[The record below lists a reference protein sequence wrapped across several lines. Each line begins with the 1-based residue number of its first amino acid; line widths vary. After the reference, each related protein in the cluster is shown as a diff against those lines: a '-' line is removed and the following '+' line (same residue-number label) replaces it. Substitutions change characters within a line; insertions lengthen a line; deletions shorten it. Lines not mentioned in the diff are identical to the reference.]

1 MTLNIDLEDSY
12 RIGFIGIDDYKAG
25 TCLAGLAHN
34 LTRSGENVSIL
45 SGSKTIH
52 SQSQRINGFLDTMK
66 QYPEILLSN
75 VIYTEDKLEISNK
88 LLKEM
93 LSKKYYKTIVMVD
106 SWLANAGEVIA
117 QTGYDDINILG
128 FDLMPQN
135 KEALKQGKVT
145 YIIDQSAYM
154 QSYEC
159 VHKVCEHLIYGTE
172 LPKGKNY
179 LPIHIYNKYN
189 LDLIAIIIGIP
200 AGILA
205 GVKKINGKIGQL
217 NFFTTLGVAVPS
229 FVVAALLIYVLS
241 TKLHLLPAAMWNGWR
256 YEIMPALALSG
267 MPMSFIARLTRSSM
281 LDILSQD
288 YIKTARAK
296 GLSWSKVLIKHAL
309 PNSLIPV
316 VTYLGPMT
324 ASILTGSFVIET
336 IFAIPGLGQYF
347 VTSIYNR
354 DYTVIL
360 GVTIFYSVIVIVL
373 NMVVDLL
380 YPLLDPRIKI
390 GEEKGE

>member
-1 MTLNIDLEDSY
+1 MGYIIKRIFNAFIVLWIVITITFFLMHAIPGGPFTAEKSLPPYVLHSIEERYKLNDPLY
-12 RIGFIGIDDYKAG
+12 
-25 TCLAGLAHN
+25 
-34 LTRSGENVSIL
+34 
-45 SGSKTIH
+45 
-52 SQSQRINGFLDTMK
+52 K
-66 QYPEILLSN
+66 QYGDYLCNLVQGDLGPSFKYPGRSVNDIIKDGFPVSF
-75 VIYTEDKLEISNK
+75 KLGI
-88 LLKEM
+88 
-93 LSKKYYKTIVMVD
+93 
-106 SWLANAGEVIA
+106 
-117 QTGYDDINILG
+117 
-128 FDLMPQN
+128 
-135 KEALKQGKVT
+135 EA
-145 YIIDQSAYM
+145 I
-154 QSYEC
+154 
-159 VHKVCEHLIYGTE
+159 
-172 LPKGKNY
+172 
-179 LPIHIYNKYN
+179 
-189 LDLIAIIIGIP
+189 LIAIIIGIP

-205 GVKKINGKIGQL
+205 GVKKDKWQDRAV

-347 VTSIYNR
+347 VTSVYNR

>member
-1 MTLNIDLEDSY
+1 MHAIPGGPFTAEKSLPPYVLHSIEERYKLNDPLY
-12 RIGFIGIDDYKAG
+12 
-25 TCLAGLAHN
+25 
-34 LTRSGENVSIL
+34 
-45 SGSKTIH
+45 
-52 SQSQRINGFLDTMK
+52 K
-66 QYPEILLSN
+66 QYGDYLCNLVQGDLGPSFKYPGRSVNDIIKDGFPVSF
-75 VIYTEDKLEISNK
+75 KLGI
-88 LLKEM
+88 
-93 LSKKYYKTIVMVD
+93 
-106 SWLANAGEVIA
+106 
-117 QTGYDDINILG
+117 
-128 FDLMPQN
+128 
-135 KEALKQGKVT
+135 EA
-145 YIIDQSAYM
+145 I
-154 QSYEC
+154 
-159 VHKVCEHLIYGTE
+159 
-172 LPKGKNY
+172 
-179 LPIHIYNKYN
+179 
-189 LDLIAIIIGIP
+189 LIAIIIGIP

-205 GVKKINGKIGQL
+205 GVKKDKWQDRAV

-380 YPLLDPRIKI
+380 YPLLNPRIKI

>member
-1 MTLNIDLEDSY
+1 MGYIIKRIFNAFIVLWIVITITFFLMHAIPGGPFTAEKSLPPYVLHSIEERYKLNDPLY
-12 RIGFIGIDDYKAG
+12 
-25 TCLAGLAHN
+25 
-34 LTRSGENVSIL
+34 
-45 SGSKTIH
+45 
-52 SQSQRINGFLDTMK
+52 K
-66 QYPEILLSN
+66 QYGDYLCNLVQGDLGPSFKYPGRSVNDIIKDGFPVSF
-75 VIYTEDKLEISNK
+75 KLGI
-88 LLKEM
+88 
-93 LSKKYYKTIVMVD
+93 
-106 SWLANAGEVIA
+106 
-117 QTGYDDINILG
+117 
-128 FDLMPQN
+128 
-135 KEALKQGKVT
+135 EA
-145 YIIDQSAYM
+145 I
-154 QSYEC
+154 
-159 VHKVCEHLIYGTE
+159 
-172 LPKGKNY
+172 
-179 LPIHIYNKYN
+179 
-189 LDLIAIIIGIP
+189 LIAIIIGIP

-205 GVKKINGKIGQL
+205 GVKKDKWQDRAV

-347 VTSIYNR
+347 VTNIYNR

>member
-1 MTLNIDLEDSY
+1 MGYIIKRIFNAFIVLWIVITITFFLMHAIPGGPFTAEKSLPPYVLHSIEERYKLNDPLY
-12 RIGFIGIDDYKAG
+12 
-25 TCLAGLAHN
+25 
-34 LTRSGENVSIL
+34 
-45 SGSKTIH
+45 
-52 SQSQRINGFLDTMK
+52 K
-66 QYPEILLSN
+66 QYGDYLCNLVQGDLGPSFKYPGRSVNDIIKDGFPVSF
-75 VIYTEDKLEISNK
+75 KLGI
-88 LLKEM
+88 
-93 LSKKYYKTIVMVD
+93 
-106 SWLANAGEVIA
+106 
-117 QTGYDDINILG
+117 
-128 FDLMPQN
+128 
-135 KEALKQGKVT
+135 EA
-145 YIIDQSAYM
+145 I
-154 QSYEC
+154 
-159 VHKVCEHLIYGTE
+159 
-172 LPKGKNY
+172 
-179 LPIHIYNKYN
+179 
-189 LDLIAIIIGIP
+189 LIAIIIGIP
-200 AGILA
+200 TGILA
-205 GVKKINGKIGQL
+205 GVKKDKWQDRAV

>member
-1 MTLNIDLEDSY
+1 MGYIIKRIFNAFIVLWIVITITFFLMHAIPGGPFTADKSLPPYVLHSIEERYKLNDPLY
-12 RIGFIGIDDYKAG
+12 
-25 TCLAGLAHN
+25 
-34 LTRSGENVSIL
+34 
-45 SGSKTIH
+45 
-52 SQSQRINGFLDTMK
+52 K
-66 QYPEILLSN
+66 QYGDYLCNLVQGDLGPSFKYPGRSVNDIIKDGFPVSF
-75 VIYTEDKLEISNK
+75 KLGI
-88 LLKEM
+88 
-93 LSKKYYKTIVMVD
+93 
-106 SWLANAGEVIA
+106 
-117 QTGYDDINILG
+117 
-128 FDLMPQN
+128 
-135 KEALKQGKVT
+135 EA
-145 YIIDQSAYM
+145 I
-154 QSYEC
+154 
-159 VHKVCEHLIYGTE
+159 
-172 LPKGKNY
+172 
-179 LPIHIYNKYN
+179 
-189 LDLIAIIIGIP
+189 LIAIIIGIP

-205 GVKKINGKIGQL
+205 GVKKDKWQDRAV

>member
-1 MTLNIDLEDSY
+1 MGYIIKRIFNAFIVLWIVITITFFLMHAIPGGPFTAEKSLPPYVLHSIEERYKLNDPLY
-12 RIGFIGIDDYKAG
+12 
-25 TCLAGLAHN
+25 
-34 LTRSGENVSIL
+34 
-45 SGSKTIH
+45 
-52 SQSQRINGFLDTMK
+52 K
-66 QYPEILLSN
+66 QYGDYLCNLVQGDLGPSFKYPGRSVNDIIKDGFPVSF
-75 VIYTEDKLEISNK
+75 KLGI
-88 LLKEM
+88 
-93 LSKKYYKTIVMVD
+93 
-106 SWLANAGEVIA
+106 
-117 QTGYDDINILG
+117 
-128 FDLMPQN
+128 
-135 KEALKQGKVT
+135 EA
-145 YIIDQSAYM
+145 I
-154 QSYEC
+154 
-159 VHKVCEHLIYGTE
+159 
-172 LPKGKNY
+172 
-179 LPIHIYNKYN
+179 
-189 LDLIAIIIGIP
+189 LIAIIIGIP

-205 GVKKINGKIGQL
+205 GVKKDKWQDRAV

-241 TKLHLLPAAMWNGWR
+241 TKLHLLPAAMWNGWQ

-380 YPLLDPRIKI
+380 YPLLDLRIKI

>member
-1 MTLNIDLEDSY
+1 MGYIIKRIFNAFIVLWIVITITFFLMHAIPGGPFTAEKSLPPYVLYSIEERYKLNDPLY
-12 RIGFIGIDDYKAG
+12 
-25 TCLAGLAHN
+25 
-34 LTRSGENVSIL
+34 
-45 SGSKTIH
+45 
-52 SQSQRINGFLDTMK
+52 K
-66 QYPEILLSN
+66 QYGDYLCNLVQGDLGPSFKYPGRSVNDIIKDGFPVSF
-75 VIYTEDKLEISNK
+75 KLGI
-88 LLKEM
+88 
-93 LSKKYYKTIVMVD
+93 
-106 SWLANAGEVIA
+106 
-117 QTGYDDINILG
+117 
-128 FDLMPQN
+128 
-135 KEALKQGKVT
+135 EA
-145 YIIDQSAYM
+145 I
-154 QSYEC
+154 
-159 VHKVCEHLIYGTE
+159 
-172 LPKGKNY
+172 
-179 LPIHIYNKYN
+179 
-189 LDLIAIIIGIP
+189 LIAIIIGIP

-205 GVKKINGKIGQL
+205 GVKKDKWQDRAV

-256 YEIMPALALSG
+256 YEIMPAVALSG

>member
-1 MTLNIDLEDSY
+1 MGYIIKRIFNAFIVLWIVITITFFLMHAIPGGPFTAEKSLPPYVLHSVEERYKLNDPLY
-12 RIGFIGIDDYKAG
+12 
-25 TCLAGLAHN
+25 
-34 LTRSGENVSIL
+34 
-45 SGSKTIH
+45 
-52 SQSQRINGFLDTMK
+52 K
-66 QYPEILLSN
+66 QYGDYLCNLVQGDLGPSFKYPGRSVNDIIKDGFPVSF
-75 VIYTEDKLEISNK
+75 KLGI
-88 LLKEM
+88 
-93 LSKKYYKTIVMVD
+93 
-106 SWLANAGEVIA
+106 
-117 QTGYDDINILG
+117 
-128 FDLMPQN
+128 
-135 KEALKQGKVT
+135 EA
-145 YIIDQSAYM
+145 I
-154 QSYEC
+154 
-159 VHKVCEHLIYGTE
+159 
-172 LPKGKNY
+172 
-179 LPIHIYNKYN
+179 
-189 LDLIAIIIGIP
+189 LIAIIIGIP

-205 GVKKINGKIGQL
+205 GVKKDKWQDRAV

>member
-1 MTLNIDLEDSY
+1 MGYIIKRIFNAFIVLWIVITITFFLMHAIPGGPFTAEKSLPPYDSIEERYKLNDPLY
-12 RIGFIGIDDYKAG
+12 
-25 TCLAGLAHN
+25 
-34 LTRSGENVSIL
+34 
-45 SGSKTIH
+45 
-52 SQSQRINGFLDTMK
+52 K
-66 QYPEILLSN
+66 QYGDYLCNLVQGDLGPSFKYPGRSVNDIIKDGFPVSF
-75 VIYTEDKLEISNK
+75 KLGI
-88 LLKEM
+88 
-93 LSKKYYKTIVMVD
+93 
-106 SWLANAGEVIA
+106 
-117 QTGYDDINILG
+117 
-128 FDLMPQN
+128 
-135 KEALKQGKVT
+135 EA
-145 YIIDQSAYM
+145 I
-154 QSYEC
+154 
-159 VHKVCEHLIYGTE
+159 
-172 LPKGKNY
+172 
-179 LPIHIYNKYN
+179 
-189 LDLIAIIIGIP
+189 LIAIIIGIP

-205 GVKKINGKIGQL
+205 GVKKDKWQDRAV

>member
-1 MTLNIDLEDSY
+1 MGYIIKRIFNAFIVLWIVITITFFLMHAIPGGPFTAEKSLPPYVLHSIEERYKLNDPLY
-12 RIGFIGIDDYKAG
+12 
-25 TCLAGLAHN
+25 
-34 LTRSGENVSIL
+34 
-45 SGSKTIH
+45 
-52 SQSQRINGFLDTMK
+52 K
-66 QYPEILLSN
+66 QYGDYLCNLVQGDLGPSFKYPGRSVNDIIKDGFPVSF
-75 VIYTEDKLEISNK
+75 KLGI
-88 LLKEM
+88 
-93 LSKKYYKTIVMVD
+93 
-106 SWLANAGEVIA
+106 
-117 QTGYDDINILG
+117 
-128 FDLMPQN
+128 
-135 KEALKQGKVT
+135 EA
-145 YIIDQSAYM
+145 I
-154 QSYEC
+154 
-159 VHKVCEHLIYGTE
+159 
-172 LPKGKNY
+172 
-179 LPIHIYNKYN
+179 
-189 LDLIAIIIGIP
+189 LIAIIISIP

-205 GVKKINGKIGQL
+205 GVKKDKWQDRAV

>member
-1 MTLNIDLEDSY
+1 MGYIIKRIFNAFIVLWIVITITFFLMRAIPGGPFTAEKSLPPYVLHSIEERYKLNDPLY
-12 RIGFIGIDDYKAG
+12 
-25 TCLAGLAHN
+25 
-34 LTRSGENVSIL
+34 
-45 SGSKTIH
+45 
-52 SQSQRINGFLDTMK
+52 K
-66 QYPEILLSN
+66 QYGDYLCNLVQGDLGPSFKYPGRSVNDIIKDGFPVSF
-75 VIYTEDKLEISNK
+75 KLGI
-88 LLKEM
+88 
-93 LSKKYYKTIVMVD
+93 
-106 SWLANAGEVIA
+106 
-117 QTGYDDINILG
+117 
-128 FDLMPQN
+128 
-135 KEALKQGKVT
+135 EA
-145 YIIDQSAYM
+145 I
-154 QSYEC
+154 
-159 VHKVCEHLIYGTE
+159 
-172 LPKGKNY
+172 
-179 LPIHIYNKYN
+179 
-189 LDLIAIIIGIP
+189 LIAIIIGIP

-205 GVKKINGKIGQL
+205 GVKKDKWQDRAV

-296 GLSWSKVLIKHAL
+296 GLSWSRVLIKHAL

>member
-1 MTLNIDLEDSY
+1 MGYIIKRIFNAFIVLWIVITITFFLMHAIPGGPFTAEKSLPPYVLHSIEERYKLNDPLY
-12 RIGFIGIDDYKAG
+12 
-25 TCLAGLAHN
+25 
-34 LTRSGENVSIL
+34 
-45 SGSKTIH
+45 
-52 SQSQRINGFLDTMK
+52 K
-66 QYPEILLSN
+66 QYGDYLCNLVQGDLGPSFKYPGRSVNDIIKDGFPVSF
-75 VIYTEDKLEISNK
+75 KLGI
-88 LLKEM
+88 
-93 LSKKYYKTIVMVD
+93 
-106 SWLANAGEVIA
+106 
-117 QTGYDDINILG
+117 
-128 FDLMPQN
+128 
-135 KEALKQGKVT
+135 EA
-145 YIIDQSAYM
+145 I
-154 QSYEC
+154 
-159 VHKVCEHLIYGTE
+159 
-172 LPKGKNY
+172 
-179 LPIHIYNKYN
+179 
-189 LDLIAIIIGIP
+189 LIAIIIGIP

-205 GVKKINGKIGQL
+205 GVKKDKWQDRAV

-380 YPLLDPRIKI
+380 YPLLDLRIKI